1 MNQDEIKKEIKDL
14 SYGIQF
20 HREQGD
26 FHHGVAD
33 KRLASVKRLEAQLT
47 EAEKPKLRHGDI
59 RRALVSSP
67 RKYRGIRVNNGE
79 WVKGW
84 LFKYKYDDTVYI
96 VLDEYSADELRNE
109 PILFSKFAWHE
120 VIPETVGQYTGL
132 KDKNGAEIYEGDIVC
147 QVHPCGDHL
156 EPRRVYWRAASAAFG
171 VYGKDNKHYVLDGA
185 IYQQNIKVVGN
196 VHQNP
201 ELLEGK

>member
-1 MNQDEIKKEIKDL
+1 M
-14 SYGIQF
+14 
-20 HREQGD
+20 
-26 FHHGVAD
+26 
-33 KRLASVKRLEAQLT
+33 
-47 EAEKPKLRHGDI
+47 
-59 RRALVSSP
+59 SSP
-67 RKYRGIRVNNGE
+67 GKYRARTFCIDRE
-79 WVKGW
+79 AKGY
-84 LFKYKYDDTVYI
+84 LFVAEGKSYI
-96 VLDEYSADELRNE
+96 VLDDCKLMGVGLCGDVC
-109 PILFSKFAWHE
+109 ITDFVE
-120 VIPETVGQYTGL
+120 VRPETVGQSTGL
-132 KDKNGAEIYEGDIVC
+132 KDKNGVEIYEGDVVC

>member
-1 MNQDEIKKEIKDL
+1 MSREIKFREPMRCKC
-14 SYGIQF
+14 GQF
-20 HREQGD
+20 RFRYSWWDGKWSWPD
-26 FHHGVAD
+26 FMPVAD
-33 KRLASVKRLEAQLT
+33 VCC
-47 EAEKPKLRHGDI
+47 
-59 RRALVSSP
+59 
-67 RKYRGIRVNNGE
+67 
-79 WVKGW
+79 KGW
-84 LFKYKYDDTVYI
+84 HYDNI
-96 VLDEYSADELRNE
+96 GHIE
-109 PILFSKFAWHE
+109 
-120 VIPETVGQYTGL
+120 QYTGL

-171 VYGKDNKHYVLDGA
+171 VYGKDNKYYVLDGA